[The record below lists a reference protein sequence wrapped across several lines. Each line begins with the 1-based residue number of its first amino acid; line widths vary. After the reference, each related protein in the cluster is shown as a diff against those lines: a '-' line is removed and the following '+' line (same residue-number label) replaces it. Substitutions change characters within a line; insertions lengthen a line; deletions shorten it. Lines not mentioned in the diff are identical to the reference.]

1 MAVEPVEIGVPS
13 FDACAPVFLEWAG
26 QSANVRLFYGPDPI
40 LAVDEPGRRGYLVD
54 DVYLAVAWVA
64 EGGDEL
70 IRALQDRGVEL
81 KTQASPTTSHD
92 EFLLMVM
99 RSGSP
104 VPSSGPS

>member
-1 MAVEPVEIGVPS
+1 MCSGDPGMGWAVGKCSPV
-13 FDACAPVFLEWAG
+13 L
-26 QSANVRLFYGPDPI
+26 RPDPI

-64 EGGDEL
+64 VGGDEL
-70 IRALQDRGVEL
+70 IRALQDRGIEL
-81 KTQASPTTSHD
+81 KTQASATSSHD